1 MAEILEVFISS
12 VCMIFVIYYISNKL
26 FCYDSYLNNMKT
38 IMVLLFHIIIITILY
53 LYAPNSLLRVISNVL
68 IICIV
73 DYLIFRKNLI
83 KMFVASF
90 IIFGII
96 SFSEII
102 WTVFLMI
109 GLRIDVETLK
119 NFYFV
124 DIAIN
129 AGIAVITFM
138 IIRIDFVVKVL
149 QKLLGRVNSNQKLN
163 IVIWLLFCILGLTIL
178 FYYIYFQVNTYVN
191 LILTFFLIICFT
203 CLPLIVF
210 KEKCENS
217 ELQVQREIMMDNL
230 LHYESALALQYMKNH
245 ENNNNLISVRGMIKK
260 NNQEAI
266 NFINSLLKVE
276 SGEAGCLVKISNIPI
291 EGLRA
296 LIDQKIMLMDKK
308 NVPYSLEISKKFNKN
323 IMKYL
328 PLNTITNICKITGVL
343 LDNAIQAVENYEKKM
358 VGIYLY
364 KEKNTIVLVISN
376 NYEGFLN
383 VENFGDLGYTTKK
396 IGNGSGY
403 GLSLVKKILEEDPLL
418 SNEKVFDGNIFS
430 QILKI
435 NLKRQSRGL

>member
-1 MAEILEVFISS
+1 
-12 VCMIFVIYYISNKL
+12 
-26 FCYDSYLNNMKT
+26 
-38 IMVLLFHIIIITILY
+38 
-53 LYAPNSLLRVISNVL
+53 
-68 IICIV
+68 
-73 DYLIFRKNLI
+73 
-83 KMFVASF
+83 
-90 IIFGII
+90 
-96 SFSEII
+96 
-102 WTVFLMI
+102 
-109 GLRIDVETLK
+109 
-119 NFYFV
+119 
-124 DIAIN
+124 
-129 AGIAVITFM
+129 
-138 IIRIDFVVKVL
+138 
-149 QKLLGRVNSNQKLN
+149 
-163 IVIWLLFCILGLTIL
+163 
-178 FYYIYFQVNTYVN
+178 
-191 LILTFFLIICFT
+191 
-203 CLPLIVF
+203 
-210 KEKCENS
+210 
-217 ELQVQREIMMDNL
+217 
-230 LHYESALALQYMKNH
+230 
-245 ENNNNLISVRGMIKK
+245 
-260 NNQEAI
+260 
-266 NFINSLLKVE
+266 
-276 SGEAGCLVKISNIPI
+276 
-291 EGLRA
+291 
-296 LIDQKIMLMDKK
+296 MDKK